1 MSGRKARGR
10 RGPGAGTRTRTQT
23 PERPRAELS
32 GGSPRPCRFCPQCG
46 LAVEPAFR
54 FCPACGGRL
63 PAPPEEHTE
72 PAARAPSPPPAAS
85 PASPAA
91 SASPRAAAARP
102 GPRSPRKPRPGPAA
116 PLPADTVLTDQGG
129 RRWRLVRLL
138 EQGGCGL
145 VYEAQSAS
153 GTCPQKQSYSLKLDA
168 KDGRIYNEQNFFQR
182 AAKASTVEK
191 WKKWHS
197 VPLLGIPNCVGF
209 GLHADSY
216 RFLVFSDLGRSLQS
230 VLSDGLHLLREKA
243 AFQIA
248 IRVLDCLEYIHEN
261 EYAHG
266 DITAENIYL
275 NPADLTQVTLAGY
288 GFAFRYCPGGK
299 HVAWREGSRTPHEG
313 TVEFISLDSHKGT
326 GPSRRSDLES
336 LGYCLLKWLCG
347 ILPWSDELDKVKAV
361 MEQKERYRK
370 DVRCLLQLCF
380 RQRSIPGMGLLLVAV
395 QLGDGRLTVPEA
407 RTFSVLVC
415 WSRIAS
421 RGDDDQA
428 LHELRGRLGTNSLLS
443 VQKNEG
449 CFPLSAFMN
458 LAEGTAV
465 LVGLEMKYLGLED
478 TFPSHIVAQRSC
490 DYPMSEKC
498 SSGGRRWASRSLPTQ
513 TSW

>member
-1 MSGRKARGR
+1 MAERRVRGR
-10 RGPGAGTRTRTQT
+10 RGARAGTRS

-32 GGSPRPCRFCPQCG
+32 GGATRPSRYCPQCG

-63 PAPPEEHTE
+63 PAPPEEHAE
-72 PAARAPSPPPAAS
+72 PAAPAPSPPAAPGPAAA
-85 PASPAA
+85 P
-91 SASPRAAAARP
+91 SPRAAAARL
-102 GPRSPRKPRPGPAA
+102 GPCSPRKSRPGPAA

-182 AAKASTVEK
+182 AAKAGTVEK

-197 VPLLGIPNCVGF
+197 VPLLGIPNCFGF

-243 AFQIA
+243 TFQIA

-261 EYAHG
+261 EYVHG

-275 NPADLTQVTLAGY
+275 NPSDLTQVTLAGY

-347 ILPWSDELDKVKAV
+347 ILPWSDELAKVKAV

-370 DVRCLLQLCF
+370 DVRCLLRLCF
-380 RQRSIPGMGLLLVAV
+380 RQRSIPDALESYLEQVMALEYEEKPDYVALR
-395 QLGDGRLTVPEA
+395 QLFGRPLEKMKASAYDSVDVRMVP
-407 RTFSVLVC
+407 
-415 WSRIAS
+415 
-421 RGDDDQA
+421 
-428 LHELRGRLGTNSLLS
+428 
-443 VQKNEG
+443 
-449 CFPLSAFMN
+449 
-458 LAEGTAV
+458 
-465 LVGLEMKYLGLED
+465 
-478 TFPSHIVAQRSC
+478 
-490 DYPMSEKC
+490 
-498 SSGGRRWASRSLPTQ
+498 
-513 TSW
+513 

>member
-1 MSGRKARGR
+1 MSPHSPGVPLDIPYPLRPAVLHRSPAALPGRGAARAGACAVVR
-10 RGPGAGTRTRTQT
+10 AGPGCHVGPEGARAARDGGRDTEPGAAVGGGVRRLPEVPGAAGAGRWKRGGGRALTLSVSR
-23 PERPRAELS
+23 RPS
-32 GGSPRPCRFCPQCG
+32 RFCPQCG

-72 PAARAPSPPPAAS
+72 PAAPAPSPPPTPSPVAS
-85 PASPAA
+85 P
-91 SASPRAAAARP
+91 SPRAAAVRL
-102 GPRSPRKPRPGPAA
+102 GPRSPRKPRPGPAR

-138 EQGGCGL
+138 EQDGRGL

-153 GTCPQKQSYSLKLDA
+153 GTCPQKQSYSLKLDT

-182 AAKASTVEK
+182 AAKAGTVEK
-191 WKKWHS
+191 WKRWHS

-216 RFLVFSDLGRSLQS
+216 RFLVFSDLGRSLQL

-261 EYAHG
+261 EYVHG

-299 HVAWREGSRTPHEG
+299 HVARREGSRTPHEG
-313 TVEFISLDSHKGT
+313 TVEFISLDSHKGA

-347 ILPWSDELDKVKAV
+347 ILPWSDELDKVGAV
-361 MEQKERYRK
+361 VEQKERYRQ
-370 DVRCLLQLCF
+370 DVRCLLRLCF
-380 RQRSIPGMGLLLVAV
+380 RQRSIP
-395 QLGDGRLTVPEA
+395 D
-407 RTFSVLVC
+407 
-415 WSRIAS
+415 
-421 RGDDDQA
+421 
-428 LHELRGRLGTNSLLS
+428 
-443 VQKNEG
+443 
-449 CFPLSAFMN
+449 
-458 LAEGTAV
+458 
-465 LVGLEMKYLGLED
+465 GLESYLEQVMALEYEEKPDYTALRQLFGKALEKMK
-478 TFPSHIVAQRSC
+478 
-490 DYPMSEKC
+490 
-498 SSGGRRWASRSLPTQ
+498 ASAYDSVDVRVVP
-513 TSW
+513 

>member
-1 MSGRKARGR
+1 
-10 RGPGAGTRTRTQT
+10 
-23 PERPRAELS
+23 
-32 GGSPRPCRFCPQCG
+32 
-46 LAVEPAFR
+46 
-54 FCPACGGRL
+54 
-63 PAPPEEHTE
+63 H
-72 PAARAPSPPPAAS
+72 PS
-85 PASPAA
+85 
-91 SASPRAAAARP
+91 
-102 GPRSPRKPRPGPAA
+102 
-116 PLPADTVLTDQGG
+116 T
-129 RRWRLVRLL
+129 
-138 EQGGCGL
+138 
-145 VYEAQSAS
+145 AQSAS

-182 AAKASTVEK
+182 AAKAGTVEK

-261 EYAHG
+261 EYVHG

-313 TVEFISLDSHKGT
+313 TVEFISLDSHKGA

-347 ILPWSDELDKVKAV
+347 ILPWSDELDKAGAV
-361 MEQKERYRK
+361 VGRKERYRK

-380 RQRSIPGMGLLLVAV
+380 RQRSIPDALESYLEQVMALEYEEKPDYAALR
-395 QLGDGRLTVPEA
+395 QLFGKPLEKMKASAYDSVDIRVVP
-407 RTFSVLVC
+407 
-415 WSRIAS
+415 
-421 RGDDDQA
+421 
-428 LHELRGRLGTNSLLS
+428 
-443 VQKNEG
+443 
-449 CFPLSAFMN
+449 
-458 LAEGTAV
+458 
-465 LVGLEMKYLGLED
+465 
-478 TFPSHIVAQRSC
+478 
-490 DYPMSEKC
+490 
-498 SSGGRRWASRSLPTQ
+498 
-513 TSW
+513 